1 MGLSD
6 YFEHRTGTQAEFVVL
21 DATAIA
27 PVPAGVSIVEAATLP
42 LNAQTAAQ
50 ALALLGLTRGQTVA
64 ITGAGGA
71 VGGYATQLAANAG
84 LTVYGIGGPQDADF
98 IRAAG
103 ATFVARSADPAA
115 AIRALV
121 PDGVDGLFDP
131 ALVDAPALGAVR
143 DNGGYVKASRPAP
156 ETERGIRVASVMVHS
171 NGTELAGLGRL
182 VEQGVLTLRV
192 ADTVPFADV
201 AEAHAR
207 LAKGG
212 IRGRLVL
219 VP

>member
-1 MGLSD
+1 MRAVIIRSFGDTDVLEIADVPTPAPGAGQVRIAVQAATVNPADLYTRSGGVKSFLPAQPEYGLGWDVAGTVDALGTGVTDFAIGDAVMGLSD

-27 PVPAGVSIVEAATLP
+27 RVPAGVSLVEAATLP

-50 ALALLGLTRGQTVA
+50 ALALLGLSRGQTVA

-84 LTVYGIGGPQDADF
+84 LTVYGIGGAQDADF

-103 ATFVARSADPAA
+103 AIFVARSADPAA
-115 AIRALV
+115 AIRTLV

-131 ALVDAPALGAVR
+131 A
-143 DNGGYVKASRPAP
+143 
-156 ETERGIRVASVMVHS
+156 
-171 NGTELAGLGRL
+171 
-182 VEQGVLTLRV
+182 
-192 ADTVPFADV
+192 
-201 AEAHAR
+201 
-207 LAKGG
+207 
-212 IRGRLVL
+212 
-219 VP
+219 